1 MTYATPSVLLDQF
14 AADEIAQRAD
24 RSIPRLV
31 SAEMLKAAATGGD
44 MSGYTVDEQ
53 AATATALALIGQ
65 KLLDADSVIDGYL
78 LSRYQT
84 PLAVVP
90 RLIVGVACNLARYA
104 LYDDIATEQITQRY
118 KDAVKLLEAINT
130 GKINLGKNDSQ
141 VAPQDHGSVK
151 CAAPDRVF
159 NASSLEGF

>member
-1 MTYATPSVLLDQF
+1 MSYATPSVLLDQF
-14 AADEIAQRAD
+14 ASDEIAQRAD

-53 AATATALALIGQ
+53 AATATALALIEQ

-78 LSRYQT
+78 ISRYET

-118 KDAVKLLEAINT
+118 KDAVKLLEAINA